1 MTEDALAGALIAK
14 LQPAFYTIG
23 LIVVFIFV
31 SFGGTIISLWWK
43 ARNKEQDK
51 LTNTLESLQRLLA
64 ENTLSITK
72 MDAKL
77 ELYIEKHEKD
87 LNNLGNKIRS
97 MDA

>member
-1 MTEDALAGALIAK
+1 MEDQLATALIARM
-14 LQPAFYTIG
+14 QPTFYFIG
-23 LIVVFIFV
+23 LIVVFLFI

-51 LTNTLESLQRLLA
+51 LSNTLESLQRLLA

-77 ELYIEKHEKD
+77 ELYIQKHEKD
-87 LNNLGNKIRS
+87 LNNLGNKIRNL
-97 MDA
+97 DV